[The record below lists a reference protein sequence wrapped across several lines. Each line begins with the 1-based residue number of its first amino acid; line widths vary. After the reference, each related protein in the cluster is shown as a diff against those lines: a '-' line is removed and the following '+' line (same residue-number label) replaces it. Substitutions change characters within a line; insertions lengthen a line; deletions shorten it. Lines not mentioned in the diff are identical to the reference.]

1 MRTEVIKADT
11 IDAAA
16 ERILDELKNTRS
28 RENAIYFDG
37 WDGLGA
43 SAVLRAVA
51 QRLAPKE
58 QTRPPGLEFEQVI
71 HIDSSKWES
80 RRAVQRE
87 ISEQLKLPGWVR
99 KMFDKQDE
107 DDDFSG
113 MDQGSRTEIAE
124 VTAEIHRSMQSR
136 GFLLV
141 LHNGSSEEIDTFNL
155 GLSLYGYLS
164 SKMLWTFQGRFRLDP
179 KLRDKVVAKNTTDV
193 LLSASRSKR
202 DPQDLWSY
210 LLLEEAKDV
219 SCKHGLDPATVA
231 ECYSYMLE
239 RSYMSQNIIDY
250 EWTLHASKWH

>member
-1 MRTEVIKADT
+1 MQLLNEFLMNSKTLE
-11 IDAAA
+11 A
-16 ERILDELKNTRS
+16 ERMLSTLMAGMAWGHLPSCEPWPS
-28 RENAIYFDG
+28 G
-37 WDGLGA
+37 WH
-43 SAVLRAVA
+43 
-51 QRLAPKE
+51 QRNK
-58 QTRPPGLEFEQVI
+58 QGPPGLEFEQVI

-136 GFLLV
+136 RFLLV